1 MFFLSSLFPSGISA
15 IGYLDVT
22 LYPNLKAFP
31 IKIDI
36 NSNKISYSF
45 FYICSWKFESI
56 VKMNRSTLTSSVW
69 VKRNLLQIELF
80 LIESK
85 GIAKFEKHFS
95 FIQSV
100 SLLRAREE
108 DRAWE
113 QGFSS
118 LYIEHFCGRLEGP
131 AILISRMLVCSQQ

>member
-1 MFFLSSLFPSGISA
+1 M
-15 IGYLDVT
+15 
-22 LYPNLKAFP
+22 
-31 IKIDI
+31 
-36 NSNKISYSF
+36 
-45 FYICSWKFESI
+45 
-56 VKMNRSTLTSSVW
+56 KMNRATLTSSVW

-85 GIAKFEKHFS
+85 EIAKFEKHFS

-100 SLLRAREE
+100 SLLRAWEK

-113 QGFSS
+113 QGCFS

-131 AILISRMLVCSQQ
+131 EILISRMLVCSQQ

>member
-1 MFFLSSLFPSGISA
+1 
-15 IGYLDVT
+15 
-22 LYPNLKAFP
+22 
-31 IKIDI
+31 
-36 NSNKISYSF
+36 
-45 FYICSWKFESI
+45 
-56 VKMNRSTLTSSVW
+56 MNRSTLTSSVW

-95 FIQSV
+95 FIRSV

-113 QGFSS
+113 QGCLS

>member
-1 MFFLSSLFPSGISA
+1 
-15 IGYLDVT
+15 
-22 LYPNLKAFP
+22 
-31 IKIDI
+31 
-36 NSNKISYSF
+36 
-45 FYICSWKFESI
+45 
-56 VKMNRSTLTSSVW
+56 MNRSTWTSSVW
-69 VKRNLLQIELF
+69 VKRNLLLIELF

-108 DRAWE
+108 DRAWQ
-113 QGFSS
+113 QGCLS

-131 AILISRMLVCSQQ
+131 PILISRMLVCSQQ

>member
-1 MFFLSSLFPSGISA
+1 
-15 IGYLDVT
+15 
-22 LYPNLKAFP
+22 
-31 IKIDI
+31 
-36 NSNKISYSF
+36 
-45 FYICSWKFESI
+45 
-56 VKMNRSTLTSSVW
+56 MNRSTLTSGVW

-85 GIAKFEKHFS
+85 GIAKFEKHSS

-113 QGFSS
+113 QGYLS
-118 LYIEHFCGRLEGP
+118 LYIEHFFGRLEGP